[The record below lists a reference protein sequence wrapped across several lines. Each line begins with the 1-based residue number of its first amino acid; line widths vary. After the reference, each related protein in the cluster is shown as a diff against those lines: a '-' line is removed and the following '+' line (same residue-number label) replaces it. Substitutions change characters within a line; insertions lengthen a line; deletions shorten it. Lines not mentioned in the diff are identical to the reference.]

1 MSTASTDNTAHGV
14 GADSPADASSEHDVD
29 VASVLAGVR
38 QLTSLADTA
47 QDNEAV
53 FDALARELIAA
64 MGAGEVHIH
73 HLSPNDTH
81 ESVVVYVLDG
91 DARLSYLASREE
103 RPPGVSW
110 VASSR
115 RSFLAV
121 GPRELTASVP
131 RLSLTAPPSS
141 GALGCALL
149 APLSLGGR
157 VEAVVVLVRREAEP
171 YDERAI
177 EQAATLIDQGSTVL
191 ALVRARAE
199 AGTDSVAG
207 CLNHRAMRRRLHEE
221 IGRAQ
226 RSEGRLSCAIVDLD
240 DFKLVNDRYGHQAGD
255 SILRQVAQALMG
267 EFRAFDRVARYGG
280 DEFVMILPNADL
292 DNAVAAAGRAL
303 ARMRKVSFPDGSLGV
318 SASMGVAEW
327 RAPMSGDEL
336 LEVCD
341 AALLQ
346 GKRNGKGNVTGAIS
360 RAPVEP
366 HPIGR

>member
-1 MSTASTDNTAHGV
+1 MSTASTDNWPRGASGIPHTA
-14 GADSPADASSEHDVD
+14 GAEHEVD
-29 VASVLAGVR
+29 VAAVLAGVR
-38 QLTSLADTA
+38 RLTSLADTA
-47 QDNEAV
+47 EDSEKV
-53 FDALARELIAA
+53 FDALARELISA
-64 MGAGEVHIH
+64 MGANEVHIH
-73 HLSPNDTH
+73 HLTPAGEH

-91 DARLSYLASREE
+91 DARLSYLQPLQE

-110 VASSR
+110 VASTG

-121 GPRELTASVP
+121 GPRELSASVP
-131 RLSLTAPPSS
+131 RLSLTAPPA
-141 GALGCALL
+141 GDALGCALL

-157 VEAVVVLVRREAEP
+157 IEAVVVLLRRDAAP
-171 YDERAI
+171 YDEHAI

-191 ALVRARAE
+191 ALVHARAE

-226 RSEGRLSCAIVDLD
+226 RSGGRLSCAIVDLD

-255 SILRQVAQALMG
+255 SVLRQVAQALMG

-292 DNAVAAAGRAL
+292 QNAVAAAGRAL
-303 ARMRKVSFPDGSLGV
+303 ARMRGVRFPDGTHGM

-327 RAPMSGDEL
+327 QAPMSGDEL

-346 GKRNGKGNVTGAIS
+346 GKRNGKGNVTGAVS
-360 RAPVEP
+360 RAPLDPRPV
-366 HPIGR
+366 GG

>member
-1 MSTASTDNTAHGV
+1 MAIASHHGNAQE
-14 GADSPADASSEHDVD
+14 GEPTH
-29 VASVLAGVR
+29 VLAGIR
-38 QLTSLADTA
+38 RLTGLAD
-47 QDNEAV
+47 AV
-53 FDALARELIAA
+53 EDTDTVFSGLARELIATL
-64 MGAGEVHIH
+64 GAEEVHVH
-73 HLSPNDTH
+73 HLSPPGED
-81 ESVVVYVLDG
+81 ELVVVYMLEGDG
-91 DARLSYLASREE
+91 QLSYLQPQDE

-110 VASSR
+110 VASSA

-121 GPRELTASVP
+121 GPRELSASVP
-131 RLSLTAPPSS
+131 RLSVTAPPR
-141 GALGCALL
+141 ADAAGCALL
-149 APLSLGGR
+149 APLSCGGQ
-157 VEAVVVLVRREAEP
+157 VEAVVVLVKRESEP
-171 YDERAI
+171 FQASSLEEAGALVQ
-177 EQAATLIDQGSTVL
+177 QAATVL

-226 RSEGRLSCAIVDLD
+226 RSGGRLSCVIVDLD

-280 DEFVMILPNADL
+280 DEFVVILPNADL
-292 DNAVAAAGRAL
+292 NSAVAAAGRAL
-303 ARMRKVSFPDGSLGV
+303 ARMRRVQFPDGSRGV

-327 RAPMSGDEL
+327 RAPMTEAEL

-346 GKRNGKGNVTGAIS
+346 GKRDGKGSVTGAIS
-360 RAPVEP
+360 CAPNQPSPAV
-366 HPIGR
+366 H